1 MKTTALHHRL
11 DSLVRPSF
19 TFLGS
24 AWPFYGLFVSSG
36 TIAGILFAL
45 ALSIAAG
52 TPLLSTAA
60 GLGAGLLAA
69 GALAMAT
76 EILVGREVYTFY
88 HYQLA
93 ILAAAGGVLAIA
105 GLPVL
110 PVLDAVAP
118 ALGLVQAFGRLGCF
132 MAGCCHGRPSRWGV
146 RYGRAHADHGFARE
160 LVDVR
165 LFPIQVLESLCL
177 FALAAGGAALVL
189 THAPG
194 GFALATYLVGYA
206 GLRFGLEFVRGDA
219 ARRYSRGFSEAQWT
233 AALVMLTTATAEIA
247 GALPLVWWHLAVVV
261 ATLVTALAVTAY
273 RRATPS
279 HTIFRAGHVSE
290 IARVLDRIAVAPPL
304 SGQSPRV
311 VRTSLGLGLSAG
323 QLHHG
328 RLHYA
333 LSARDGIL
341 NQTTA
346 SKIAA
351 LIVCLRHASASS
363 HLLAGGHGVYHVLID
378 TRH

>member
-1 MKTTALHHRL
+1 MSSKL
-11 DSLVRPSF
+11 RPSF
-19 TFLGS
+19 TLFGRT
-24 AWPFYGLFVSSG
+24 WPFYGLFVSSG
-36 TIAGILFAL
+36 TIAGILFAIS
-45 ALSIAAG
+45 LSIAAG
-52 TPLLSTAA
+52 TPLLPTAA

-69 GALAMAT
+69 GALAVAT

-93 ILAAAGGVLAIA
+93 VLAAAGGVLAIV
-105 GLPVL
+105 GRPVL
-110 PVLDAVAP
+110 PVLDAIGL

-146 RYGRAHADHGFARE
+146 RYGRTHADHGFARE

-165 LFPIQVLESLCL
+165 LFPIQALESLCL

-189 THAPG
+189 SHAPAG
-194 GFALATYLVGYA
+194 VALATYLVGYA

-219 ARRYSRGFSEAQWT
+219 ARRYLRGFSEAQWT
-233 AALVMLTTATAEIA
+233 AAFVLLATAAAEIV
-247 GALPLVWWHLAVVV
+247 GALPLVWWHLAVLV
-261 ATLVTALAVTAY
+261 AVLVSALLVNGY
-273 RRATPS
+273 RRTTPS
-279 HTIFRAGHVSE
+279 HILFRAGHVFE
-290 IARVLDRIAVAPPL
+290 IARVLDRLAVAPPPP
-304 SGQSPRV
+304 GQAPHV
-311 VRTSLGLGLSAG
+311 ARTSLGLGLSAG
-323 QLHHG
+323 QLHHR

-341 NQTTA
+341 NETTA

-363 HLLAGGHGVYHVLID
+363 HLLPGGHGVYHVLID